1 VAARLIVALL
11 LLSGCAATR
20 TPTGVVER
28 FYAERIDSKMTG
40 APTPAELASVAPYLT
55 PELRGLLADA
65 NTLREREA
73 AAAPDEKPPFADGD
87 LFSSLF
93 EGPTTF
99 QVTKDEPKEN
109 GHLVT
114 VRFTYETVT
123 WEDVVVVAPADGG
136 WAIADIEYLGDW
148 DFAPRGTLR
157 SNLEHALGRTPAG
170 CPSPVP
176 SQWIVMGH
184 TAPGISAM
192 SDAEADRWNGAV
204 LTLGRHRMKFRDD
217 ACTRATFATR
227 AMKPEEFAANFRVSP
242 DALGLAPGPV
252 CVTQVSCG
260 DGVPRPGSTLVH
272 GRDGLLLLWDGVW
285 FRTARR

>member
-1 VAARLIVALL
+1 MAARLIVAL

-40 APTPAELASVAPYLT
+40 APTPAELETVAPYLT

-93 EGPTTF
+93 EGPTAF
-99 QVTKDEPKEN
+99 QVTKDAAR
-109 GHLVT
+109 GSDHLVT

-123 WEDVVVVAPADGG
+123 WEDVVVVAPEDDG
-136 WAIADIEYLGDW
+136 WAIADVEYLGDW
-148 DFAPRGTLR
+148 EFAPRGTLR
-157 SNLEHALGRTPAG
+157 SNLQHALGRTPAA
-170 CPSPVP
+170 CQAPVP

-184 TAPGISAM
+184 AAPGISAM
-192 SDAEADRWNGAV
+192 SDEEAGRWNGAV
-204 LTLGRHRMKFRDD
+204 LTLGRHRVVFRNEVC
-217 ACTRATFATR
+217 ARAKFATR
-227 AMKPEEFAANFRVSP
+227 AMTPDQFAASFRVSP

-252 CVTQVSCG
+252 CVTEASCG
-260 DGVPRPGSTLVH
+260 DGVPRPGTMLVH